1 MRLTTSATFARLG
14 ACCYAIW
21 GIFHCKVAWDI
32 FTLGREQ
39 AGLVQGRLY
48 QLAAYMLTIA
58 LFVLVVAVRR
68 NWRNDRTGYLL
79 NLVVAGWADGIW
91 LLVVVAPGYVSPL
104 RGLLP
109 PAIFLLGAVL
119 TTVARPRRTANLSL

>member
-1 MRLTTSATFARLG
+1 MGLTASAIFARLG
-14 ACCYAIW
+14 AFCYAIW
-21 GIFHCKVAWDI
+21 GVFHCKVAWDI
-32 FTLGREQ
+32 FALGHDQ
-39 AGLVQGRLY
+39 AGLAQGRLY

-58 LFVLVVAVRR
+58 LFVLVVAIRR
-68 NWRNDRTGYLL
+68 NWRNDRIGYLL
-79 NLVVAGWADGIW
+79 NLGVAGWADGIW

-119 TTVARPRRTANLSL
+119 TTLARPRSAS